1 MLLFLLLKPNSNS
14 DDLIVFPIQTTM
26 AVNLNH
32 TILCLALTLTAAT
45 FDQEIGAEYAQ
56 QTLIAATNFIDRLF
70 GLNSNLAAVNK
81 VSITVENIDGVAFT
95 TSDNNIHGT
104 LKRYPAG
111 GRYIK
116 REITV
121 VICHKMAHILLS
133 DGSDRARLPSG
144 LVEGMAD
151 FVRLRA
157 DYAADS
163 WDDVA
168 GFVADLNKL
177 MMQNGYSKSYL
188 VLLLGKPVSQLWIEY
203 KALYDLNN

>member
-1 MLLFLLLKPNSNS
+1 
-14 DDLIVFPIQTTM
+14 M

-95 TSDNNIHGT
+95 TSDNNIHVS
-104 LKRYPAG
+104 AG
-111 GRYIK
+111 YIEK
-116 REITV
+116 V
-121 VICHKMAHILLS
+121 PCWW
-133 DGSDRARLPSG
+133 ARLPSG

-163 WDDVA
+163 WDDV
-168 GFVADLNKL
+168 GEDSNWD
-177 MMQNGYSKSYL
+177 QG
-188 VLLLGKPVSQLWIEY
+188 
-203 KALYDLNN
+203 